1 MQPGNI
7 EIGSFPTEINDR
19 PRALRFPRKST
30 FKTADILLR
39 CAGMTYHE
47 IAAALP
53 KAAITAIDNLPFPKI
68 ASGKVR
74 EIFDLGDALLL
85 VASDRLSAF
94 DVILPD
100 GIPGK
105 GAILT
110 QMSNWWFEQTKG
122 LIQNHL
128 LPDQQGEF
136 ARRGITSKDIQLRSM
151 IV

>member
-1 MQPGNI
+1 YGGTLPVQGKISRSPHPI
-7 EIGSFPTEINDR
+7 WLR
-19 PRALRFPRKST
+19 PRLPSPPKRNHMT
-30 FKTADILLR
+30 FA
-39 CAGMTYHE
+39 E

-53 KAAITAIDNLPFPKI
+53 KSAVTSIDVPFPRV

-85 VASDRLSAF
+85 SATDRLSAF
-94 DVILPD
+94 DVVLPD

-110 QMSNWWFEQTKG
+110 QISNWWFAQTSG

-128 LPDQQGEF
+128 
-136 ARRGITSKDIQLRSM
+136 
-151 IV
+151 